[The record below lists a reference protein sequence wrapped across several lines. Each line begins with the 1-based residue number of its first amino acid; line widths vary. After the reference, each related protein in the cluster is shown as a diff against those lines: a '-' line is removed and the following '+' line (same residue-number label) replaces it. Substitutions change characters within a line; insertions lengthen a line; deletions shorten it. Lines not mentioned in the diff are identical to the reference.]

1 MNGFEALISLVHD
14 LYRLLTG
21 ASGHG
26 IVRWFLVFVFAWSGF
41 VKLRNPVLAAMAMV
55 DFAVVPHV
63 YPLLG
68 RLLGG
73 FEFLLALALAFNVLP
88 RLAFSVTF
96 LLLGLFTLLIGRS
109 LWAGDAFA
117 CFCFGDTDS
126 SLSGW
131 TLARTGTLALLA
143 GAAASVPA
151 PGALNQGFQTGVF
164 QATIALSLLGV
175 IVLAASIPRL
185 IAWSSDSFTG
195 NRDVIT
201 EAGK

>member
-1 MNGFEALISLVHD
+1 MNGFEALFLLVHD

-21 ASGHG
+21 AVGYG
-26 IVRWFLVFVFAWSGF
+26 IVRWFLAFVFAWSGL

-55 DFAVVPHV
+55 DFDIVPRV

-73 FEFLLALALAFNVLP
+73 FEFLLALALASNVLP

-117 CFCFGDTDS
+117 CFCFGETDS

-143 GAAASVPA
+143 GAAASVPT
-151 PGALNQGFQTGVF
+151 PGTLNQGFQTGIF

-175 IVLAASIPRL
+175 IVLAASLP
-185 IAWSSDSFTG
+185 
-195 NRDVIT
+195 
-201 EAGK
+201 